1 MWVPIFNFDITNS
14 VIDVMKERK
23 KNSNLLHLKS
33 IMLFIVACSS
43 KNDFFFQKYIKF
55 IPDKVFDNFK
65 EFLLSRFTAGID
77 QFYHLVIFVL
87 LNSSKEDLCAL
98 SWKFLKLK

>member
-1 MWVPIFNFDITNS
+1 M
-14 VIDVMKERK
+14 VIDAVRPDIKIGTVS
-23 KNSNLLHLKS
+23 NSPSNLLHLKS
-33 IMLFIVACSS
+33 IMLLIVACSS
-43 KNDFFFQKYIKF
+43 KNDFFFQKHIKF

-65 EFLLSRFTAGID
+65 ESLLSRFTAGID

-98 SWKFLKLK
+98 SL